1 MGYQGVKDFPELK
14 VKISHKKPK
23 GGGEL
28 SEVQKEYNK
37 KNLRNITVLAE
48 RFLGQ
53 VRAWGVKLYGLY
65 YLQGR

>member
-1 MGYQGVKDFPELK
+1 M
-14 VKISHKKPK
+14 KISHKKPK